1 MDFLHFRY
9 DMYNI
14 LLSLFNYYFK
24 PCTFNKISIG
34 LSLQTSYCYSEHMQI
49 QCQIARRIIED
60 TTKKTIIESSLHVF
74 IRFESVSRLQLFELQ
89 LNLLLSFGPICFL
102 ILNI

>member
-1 MDFLHFRY
+1 
-9 DMYNI
+9 
-14 LLSLFNYYFK
+14 
-24 PCTFNKISIG
+24 
-34 LSLQTSYCYSEHMQI
+34 MQI

-89 LNLLLSFGPICFL
+89 LNLTPFIWTHLLS
-102 ILNI
+102 NIEYQIRGIYPLRRV